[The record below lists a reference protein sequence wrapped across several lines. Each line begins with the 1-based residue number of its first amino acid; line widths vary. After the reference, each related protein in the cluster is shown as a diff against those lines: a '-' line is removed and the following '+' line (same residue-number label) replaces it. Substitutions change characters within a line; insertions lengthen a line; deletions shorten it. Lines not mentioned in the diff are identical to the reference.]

1 MPTFLSCLRANTFC
15 YATHIYPISRKTRTT
30 YSFRIEN
37 IILCLSDYSDKLHYN
52 YFLINYSDKCW
63 SKEKKEGWLSCKVLK
78 TWAMKIFRK
87 HFNVHW
93 YLDILACLHLLHAC
107 KNIFLACLFEIER
120 YFWSS
125 LNTIFSASKEIFF
138 SLWYYQSWPIIALK
152 PWKKKK
158 SMLLFL
164 ELFKV

>member
-1 MPTFLSCLRANTFC
+1 MPAFLSCLRANTFC

-52 YFLINYSDKCW
+52 YFLINYGDKCW
-63 SKEKKEGWLSCKVLK
+63 SKENKEGWLSCKVLK
-78 TWAMKIFRK
+78 TWTTKISCK

-93 YLDILACLHLLHAC
+93 YLDIITCSYLLHVS
-107 KNIFLACLFEIER
+107 KDILLACLFQIGQL

-125 LNTIFSASKEIFF
+125 LNTFFWASKEIFF
-138 SLWYYQSWPIIALK
+138 LCDRWLSVLTINCSK
-152 PWKKKK
+152 TMGKKK
-158 SMLLFL
+158 
-164 ELFKV
+164 